1 MKDEDRLFRELQE
14 GSWKAFQAFFDAYSE
29 RLYLYA
35 SGFLCDQEE
44 ARDIVQDT
52 FIYLWENRKEIT
64 YTGNLY
70 SYLLR
75 SVKNSCIDYK
85 LHQKVKEKYVREV
98 ELLQEEAEE
107 ELVDNFEELY
117 GRLQDIIDTLPP
129 KCKEIF
135 ILGCVEGYSYKEVA
149 TQLAVSVNTVKTQIK
164 VAYKK
169 IKSELGNPDANFMV
183 AVQSALFAGELF
195 S

>member
-1 MKDEDRLFRELQE
+1 MEDEDRLFRELQA

-52 FIYLWENRKEIT
+52 FIYLWENRKRIT

-85 LHQKVKEKYVREV
+85 LHQKVKEKYIREV

-117 GRLQDIIDTLPP
+117 GQLQDIIDTLPS

-149 TQLAVSVNTVKTQIK
+149 GQLGVSVNTVKTQIK

-169 IKSELGNPDANFMV
+169 IKSELGNPDANFVV
-183 AVQSALFAGELF
+183 AVQSALFVGELF

>member
-1 MKDEDRLFRELQE
+1 M
-14 GSWKAFQAFFDAYSE
+14 
-29 RLYLYA
+29 
-35 SGFLCDQEE
+35 
-44 ARDIVQDT
+44 
-52 FIYLWENRKEIT
+52 
-64 YTGNLY
+64 
-70 SYLLR
+70 
-75 SVKNSCIDYK
+75 
-85 LHQKVKEKYVREV
+85 
-98 ELLQEEAEE
+98 LQEEAEE

-183 AVQSALFAGELF
+183 AVQSALLAGNYFLDFFEILF
-195 S
+195 TLIGGILAFNI

>member
-1 MKDEDRLFRELQE
+1 MEDEDRLFRELQE

-52 FIYLWENRKEIT
+52 FIYLWENRKRIT

-85 LHQKVKEKYVREV
+85 LHQKVKEKYIREV

-117 GRLQDIIDTLPP
+117 GQLQDIIDTLPS

-149 TQLAVSVNTVKTQIK
+149 GQLGVSVNTVKTQIK

-169 IKSELGNPDANFMV
+169 IKSELGNPDANFVV
-183 AVQSALFAGELF
+183 AVQSALFVGELF

>member
-1 MKDEDRLFRELQE
+1 MERNEKNMKH
-14 GSWKAFQAFFDAYSE
+14 K
-29 RLYLYA
+29 
-35 SGFLCDQEE
+35 
-44 ARDIVQDT
+44 
-52 FIYLWENRKEIT
+52 K
-64 YTGNLY
+64 
-70 SYLLR
+70 
-75 SVKNSCIDYK
+75 
-85 LHQKVKEKYVREV
+85 KVKLSLIFEILAFLVLIILVVVLFFTQQNKESEKDSDVAAI
-98 ELLQEEAEE
+98 QEEAEE

-117 GRLQDIIDTLPP
+117 GQLQDIIDTLPP

-149 TQLAVSVNTVKTQIK
+149 GQLGVSVNTVKTQIK

>member
-1 MKDEDRLFRELQE
+1 MEDEDRLFRELQA

-35 SGFLCDQEE
+35 SGFLCVQEE

-52 FIYLWENRKEIT
+52 FIYLWENRKRIT

-85 LHQKVKEKYVREV
+85 LHQKVKEKYIREV

-117 GRLQDIIDTLPP
+117 GQLQDIIDTLPP
-129 KCKEIF
+129 K
-135 ILGCVEGYSYKEVA
+135 
-149 TQLAVSVNTVKTQIK
+149 
-164 VAYKK
+164 
-169 IKSELGNPDANFMV
+169 
-183 AVQSALFAGELF
+183 
-195 S
+195 

>member
-1 MKDEDRLFRELQE
+1 MEDEDRLFRELQA

-52 FIYLWENRKEIT
+52 FIYLWENRKRIT

-85 LHQKVKEKYVREV
+85 LHQKVKEKYIREV

-117 GRLQDIIDTLPP
+117 IKRWQVSW
-129 KCKEIF
+129 
-135 ILGCVEGYSYKEVA
+135 GC
-149 TQLAVSVNTVKTQIK
+149 
-164 VAYKK
+164 
-169 IKSELGNPDANFMV
+169 P
-183 AVQSALFAGELF
+183 
-195 S
+195 